1 MTTSEREIENG
12 TITDTTGGTRNTVK
26 WIDRLDEIRGLVN
39 GGATVNDLMV
49 RYGISKAR
57 LYQVLSTYGIET
69 LKVGRVKYLDEFT
82 SGKSPAEHAK
92 YVAVSK
98 ALARAGLDKDQRLTY
113 FRKYGIP
120 DDCPILGI
128 KLDYDIYLDSRNV
141 EKYGK
146 QMLSTGGK
154 ILRKPKTLKDGL
166 GKGENS
172 PTIMR
177 IDLAKGFNDVDNVM
191 VVSWRACRLRNDGT
205 ADEHQRIVDF
215 LNNCGVVWG
224 WL

>member
-12 TITDTTGGTRNTVK
+12 TITDTTGGTRSTVK
-26 WIDRLDEIRGLVN
+26 WIDRLDEIRGLIN
-39 GGATVNDLMV
+39 SGATVNDLMV
-49 RYGISKAR
+49 RYDISKAR

-92 YVAVSK
+92 YAAVSK
-98 ALARAGLDKDQRLTY
+98 ALAKAGLDKDQRLTY

-120 DDCPILGI
+120 DACPILGI

-141 EKYGK
+141 KKYGK

-154 ILRKPKTLKDGL
+154 ILRKPKTLKDGWF

-205 ADEHQRIVDF
+205 ANEHQRIVDF
-215 LNNCGVVWG
+215 LNNCKVVQE
-224 WL
+224 